1 MIHGTLDMMGYE
13 KKAIQQSVNWFIR
26 VGLQMDI
33 AIE

>member
-13 KKAIQQSVNWFIR
+13 KKAIQQSVYNLLYTCR
-26 VGLQMDI
+26 LMDI